1 MTPPHPLPLSHRGR
15 GEKFPFAN
23 PRKLLYTIAM
33 ITYARSRLLTTD
45 DKRYRAYVD
54 GFKLQRKNNKAIR
67 PPRQR
72 DLFGGEAEIAL
83 RTWLAPQVELDDRRI
98 IEYEERRNKR
108 AFIKYREVDAISVD
122 DRAIWAFE
130 FKASRTASSLR
141 RAIGQLQETRQI
153 LKLLRHTVRVTILL
167 VDTGIPASAAEVD
180 ALMASEHPPS
190 RRPELLSEVLAALP
204 ILRLAN
210 SLDAQGDGERIDVLR
225 FSVDDIIALA
235 GIENLHLDWAADDEE
250 HEEDAEPRPA
260 SSLYASSS
268 DDESSDDD
276 DNPLAAAMR
285 KAGIK

>member
-1 MTPPHPLPLSHRGR
+1 MQNAKCKITNC
-15 GEKFPFAN
+15 KIAIFAFCI
-23 PRKLLYTIAM
+23 LHFALIM
-33 ITYARSRLLTTD
+33 VTYARSRLLTAD

-72 DLFGGEAEIAL
+72 DLFGGEAEAAL

-122 DRAIWAFE
+122 ERAIWAFE
-130 FKASRTASSLR
+130 FKASRSASSLR
-141 RAIGQLQETRQI
+141 RAVGQLQETRQI
-153 LKLLRHTVRVTILL
+153 LKLLRHTIRVTILL
-167 VDTGIPASAAEVD
+167 VDTGIPADAAEVD
-180 ALMASEHPPS
+180 ALMAAERPPS
-190 RRPELLSEVLAALP
+190 RRPELLSEVLAAMP
-204 ILRLAN
+204 ILCLVD
-210 SLDAQGDGERIDVLR
+210 SLDVHGDGELIDVLR
-225 FSVDDIIALA
+225 FSVDDIIALV
-235 GIENLHLDWAADDEE
+235 GVENLHLDWVADEE
-250 HEEDAEPRPA
+250 EPEEDAEPRPT

-268 DDESSDDD
+268 DDESPDDD

>member
-1 MTPPHPLPLSHRGR
+1 MQNAKCKITNC
-15 GEKFPFAN
+15 KIAIFAFCI
-23 PRKLLYTIAM
+23 LHFALIM
-33 ITYARSRLLTTD
+33 VTYARSRLLTAD

-72 DLFGGEAEIAL
+72 DLFGGEAEAAL

-122 DRAIWAFE
+122 ERAIWAFE
-130 FKASRTASSLR
+130 FKASRSASSLR
-141 RAIGQLQETRQI
+141 RAVGQLQETRQI
-153 LKLLRHTVRVTILL
+153 LKLLRHTIRVTILL
-167 VDTGIPASAAEVD
+167 VDTGIPADAAEVD
-180 ALMASEHPPS
+180 ALMAAERPPS
-190 RRPELLSEVLAALP
+190 RRPELLSEVLAAMP
-204 ILRLAN
+204 ILRLVD
-210 SLDAQGDGERIDVLR
+210 SLDAHGDGELIDVLR
-225 FSVDDIIALA
+225 FSVDDIIALV
-235 GIENLHLDWAADDEE
+235 GVENLHLDWVADEE
-250 HEEDAEPRPA
+250 EPEDDAEPRPT

-268 DDESSDDD
+268 DDESPDDD

>member
-1 MTPPHPLPLSHRGR
+1 
-15 GEKFPFAN
+15 
-23 PRKLLYTIAM
+23 M
-33 ITYARSRLLTTD
+33 ITYARPRLLTAD

-54 GFKLQRKNNKAIR
+54 GFKLQRKNNKAVR

-72 DLFGGEAEIAL
+72 DLFGGEAEAAL

-98 IEYEERRNKR
+98 IEYEERRNKQ
-108 AFIKYREVDAISVD
+108 AFVKYREVDAIAVD

-141 RAIGQLQETRQI
+141 RAVGQLQETRQI

-180 ALMASEHPPS
+180 ALMAADRPPP

-204 ILRLAN
+204 ALRLVDL
-210 SLDAQGDGERIDVLR
+210 LDAQGDGEMIDVLR
-225 FSVDDIIALA
+225 FSVADIIALA
-235 GIENLHLDWAADDEE
+235 GAENLHLDWAADDEE
-250 HEEDAEPRPA
+250 PDEEPEPRPA

-268 DDESSDDD
+268 DADSPDDDD

-285 KAGIK
+285 KAGLK